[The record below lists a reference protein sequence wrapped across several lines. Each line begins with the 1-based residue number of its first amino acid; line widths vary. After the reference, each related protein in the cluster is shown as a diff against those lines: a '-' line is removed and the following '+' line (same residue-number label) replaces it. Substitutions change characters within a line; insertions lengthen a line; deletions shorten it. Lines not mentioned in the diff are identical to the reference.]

1 VASLT
6 DKYAHLVKKSNNDP
20 NDPFGG
26 AAQNNELIFAEMER
40 LKESE
45 SEAREEVLTLQN
57 FIRKQRTI

>member
-1 VASLT
+1 MKGAVT
-6 DKYAHLVKKSNNDP
+6 GVIC
-20 NDPFGG
+20 GG